1 VIDGKLPELVRED
14 DSMYVMES
22 GVVQVILVKTRE
34 TWWKNVVEGGPEID
48 TQKVD
53 SVRNIHEYDDETQA
67 GIRKIMFDQDQ
78 KRKGLPTSDEMNNE
92 DMLRKAWDAEGSP
105 FKGQPFDPSVL
116 NMSGQ
121 MPPGMPM

>member
-1 VIDGKLPELVRED
+1 
-14 DSMYVMES
+14 MYVMES
-22 GVVQVILVKTRE
+22 GVVQVTLVKLRE
-34 TWWKNVVEGGPEID
+34 TWWKNVIEGEPEID

-53 SVRNIHEYDDETQA
+53 SVRSINEYDEETQA

-78 KRKGLPTSDEMNNE
+78 KRKGLPTSDQIKNE

-116 NMSGQ
+116 NMSGGGMGGMGG
-121 MPPGMPM
+121 MPEMPGMPGAPM